1 MKKTTMQPSEIDVDG
16 ILRALGDSKYFH
28 TTQYLIVCASA
39 LTASAN
45 SFFYIFIA
53 TIPEYRCKNL
63 TEFQLSQYN
72 ISIREEVNLS
82 YDKCSIDI
90 INTDGG
96 ITRENRTLDCL
107 NGYYYT
113 APVDKSIVSQWDLV
127 CKNNGLAEST
137 QTFYILG
144 QVVSGLLA
152 PYLIERFGRKPI
164 RILSNF
170 FLVVFNLLSAFTPFY
185 WLFAAARFFTGVLR
199 EVFVLSSVT
208 LACELYPK
216 EKRIVMT
223 GIFMFIWSMLSCL
236 LGLIAYLFKD
246 YSWNTLFLFNAVVS
260 GYFLVDLL
268 FMEESLRW
276 LFANSKIKAA
286 EDILKKAAR
295 QNKID
300 FDNVWNITLK
310 DASKQQVDSHV
321 NEASHESQNRGTISP
336 IDDTATTIVEDK
348 QPNIEKE
355 TSTFAKLL
363 AVFKLPYLR
372 KITIVVSIE
381 CAVNM
386 TSLTSIILMLDTL
399 VGSVYLN
406 STIMFFVDG
415 ISSFIYTTL
424 AKRYGH
430 NKALQTTKLFTAIC
444 MISAALIKLLAE
456 NSQTMD
462 YIFLGLYTLALSGLS
477 AAVNGDYIYISELF
491 PTEIR
496 SAGNGF
502 ATTFMRIVC
511 TAAPFFKLLALAFPW
526 VPGIIIGLGCI
537 VSSIII
543 RVFLPETGNRV
554 LPQTIEE
561 VNRTEEH
568 NTKKLNKIENAS

>member
-1 MKKTTMQPSEIDVDG
+1 MKETTMQPSEIDVDG

-28 TTQYLIVCASA
+28 TTQYLIICASA

-45 SFFYIFIA
+45 SFFYVFIA

-113 APVDKSIVSQWDLV
+113 APVDKSIVSQWNLV
-127 CKNNGLAEST
+127 CNNEGLAEST

-152 PYLIERFGRKPI
+152 PYLIERFGRKPM
-164 RILSNF
+164 RVLSNL
-170 FLVVFNLLSAFTPFY
+170 FLVVFNLLSAFSSFY
-185 WLFAAARFFTGVLR
+185 WLFAAARFFTGGLR
-199 EVFVLSSVT
+199 EVYVLSSVT
-208 LACELYPK
+208 LVCELYPK

-223 GIFMFIWSMLSCL
+223 GIFLFIWSTLSCS
-236 LGLIAYLFKD
+236 LGLIAYLLKD

-276 LFANSKIKAA
+276 LFANSKIKTAKK
-286 EDILKKAAR
+286 ILKKAAE
-295 QNKID
+295 QNKVD

-310 DASKQQVDSHV
+310 DASKQQAVSHV
-321 NEASHESQNRGTISP
+321 NETSLESQNNG
-336 IDDTATTIVEDK
+336 
-348 QPNIEKE
+348 PNIPIEYVQPYSEKE
-355 TSTFAKLL
+355 ASTFAKLI
-363 AVFKLPYLR
+363 AIFKLPYLR

-381 CAVNM
+381 CAVDVA
-386 TSLTSIILMLDTL
+386 SLNSILLMPDIL

-406 STIMFFVDG
+406 SAIMFFVEG
-415 ISSFIYTTL
+415 ISSFFYTTL
-424 AKRYGH
+424 AKRGQPNTGLHCSGIVYFGH
-430 NKALQTTKLFTAIC
+430 FW
-444 MISAALIKLLAE
+444 
-456 NSQTMD
+456 
-462 YIFLGLYTLALSGLS
+462 
-477 AAVNGDYIYISELF
+477 
-491 PTEIR
+491 TE
-496 SAGNGF
+496 
-502 ATTFMRIVC
+502 C
-511 TAAPFFKLLALAFPW
+511 
-526 VPGIIIGLGCI
+526 CC
-537 VSSIII
+537 
-543 RVFLPETGNRV
+543 
-554 LPQTIEE
+554 
-561 VNRTEEH
+561 
-568 NTKKLNKIENAS
+568 